1 MSDLV
6 PRPDNLPAPAAKPSF
21 TRLASR
27 LVWLTGSALAL
38 KEGMHALQRRLE
50 ADADDVTR
58 TSEMCDTAEVEP
70 QFTALMLEAARAV
83 REVAE
88 ASGEMVA
95 AADSTATNAQ
105 GFHDAHQGEYRGVYE
120 AVQASGVRQA
130 KPGFYRTR

>member
-1 MSDLV
+1 MSALV
-6 PRPDNLPAPAAKPSF
+6 PRPDNLPDTTVQPSF

-27 LVWLTGSALAL
+27 LVALSVSALAL

-58 TSEMCDTAEVEP
+58 TSELCDMAEVDP
-70 QFTALMLEAARAV
+70 HFTALMREAAQSV

-95 AADSTATNAQ
+95 AADSTAVNAQ